1 MDIFS
6 ITLTLLFIMD
16 PLGNMHHFMNHVEGL
31 QPARQRIIILRELC
45 LALVAMLFFS
55 FLGEWLI
62 NLLSLSLVTV
72 YVTSGVILFLT
83 AIKILFSQ
91 EERFPA
97 KHGEEPFLVPLAI
110 PIIAGPALLATIML
124 FSSTEAAISTM
135 LIAILL
141 AWVITSLLLLNSR
154 LVVKVLGPSGLIAC
168 ERLMGMV
175 LVLIAVQRMAAGILL
190 FINEYK

>member
-1 MDIFS
+1 
-6 ITLTLLFIMD
+6 
-16 PLGNMHHFMNHVEGL
+16 
-31 QPARQRIIILRELC
+31 
-45 LALVAMLFFS
+45 MLFFS

-62 NLLSLSLVTV
+62 NLLSLSMVTV
-72 YVTSGVILFLT
+72 YITSGVILFLT

-124 FSSTEAAISTM
+124 FSSTEEAVSTM
-135 LIAILL
+135 FTAILF
-141 AWVITSLLLLNSR
+141 AWGITSALLLNSR

-175 LVLIAVQRMAAGILL
+175 LVLISIQRMAAGALL
-190 FINEYK
+190 FINDYK